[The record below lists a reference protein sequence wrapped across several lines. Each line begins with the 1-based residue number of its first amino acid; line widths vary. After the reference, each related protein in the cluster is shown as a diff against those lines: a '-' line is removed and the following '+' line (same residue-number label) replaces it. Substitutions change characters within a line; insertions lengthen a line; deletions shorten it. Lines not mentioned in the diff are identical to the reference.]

1 MPIRAIFFDV
11 GETLIDET
19 RLMHGWAD
27 TMGVDRAEFLAA
39 LDDIIAKGENHRPL
53 FDRLR
58 PGFDVRAAAAERKRS
73 GTDFRIEARDLY
85 ADARP
90 CLSELTQDG
99 WFVGIAGNQP
109 PRRRRRSNCSAL
121 RPDFITTSAELGV
134 DNLRWIS
141 FARPSP
147 RACAMSDFDPAEV
160 LYVGD
165 RLDNDVIPARSF
177 GMKTALLE
185 RGPWGRNH
193 VRLPDAALA
202 DFILKDLAGL
212 PALLREISARAETR
226 RGSLLPDGE
235 R

>member
-19 RLMHGWAD
+19 RLLHGWAD
-27 TMGVDRAEFLAA
+27 TMGVDRAEFLAV
-39 LDDIIAKGENHRPL
+39 LDDIIAKGESYRGV
-53 FDRLR
+53 FERLR
-58 PGFDVRAAAAERKRS
+58 PGFDVRAAAAERKAS
-73 GTDFRIEARDLY
+73 GTDFKIEARDLY

-90 CLSELTQDG
+90 CLAELTQDG

-109 PRRRRRSNCSAL
+109 PTAKAAL
-121 RPDFITTSAELGV
+121 ESFGLEVRLITTSAELGV
-134 DNLRWIS
+134 DK
-141 FARPSP
+141 PSP
-147 RACAMSDFDPAEV
+147 DFFRKTLAKTHAKTLAMSAFDPAEV

-193 VRLPDAALA
+193 VRWPDAALA

-212 PALLREISARAETR
+212 PALLRGIKRES
-226 RGSLLPDGE
+226 
-235 R
+235 

>member
-1 MPIRAIFFDV
+1 MAIRAVFFDV

-19 RLMHGWAD
+19 RLLNGWAD
-27 TMGVDRAEFLAA
+27 TMGIDRTEFLTV
-39 LDDIIAKGENHRPL
+39 LDDIIASGENYRVL
-53 FDRLR
+53 FERLR
-58 PGFDVRAAAAERKRS
+58 PGFDVRAAAAERKRN

-90 CLSELTQDG
+90 CLSELTGDG
-99 WFVGIAGNQP
+99 LFVGIAGNQP
-109 PRRRRRSNCSAL
+109 PTAKAAL
-121 RPDFITTSAELGV
+121 ESFGLAARLITTSAELGV
-134 DNLRWIS
+134 DK
-141 FARPSP
+141 PSLDFF
-147 RACAMSDFDPAEV
+147 RKMLAMSAFDPADV

-193 VRLPDAALA
+193 VGWPDAALA

-212 PALLREISARAETR
+212 PALLRGIKRE
-226 RGSLLPDGE
+226 G
-235 R
+235 

>member
-27 TMGVDRAEFLAA
+27 TMGVDRAEFLAV
-39 LDDIIAKGENHRPL
+39 LDDVIAKGENYRVI
-53 FDRLR
+53 FERLR
-58 PGFDVRAAAAERKRS
+58 PGFDVRAAVAERERS

-85 ADARP
+85 VDAKP

-109 PRRRRRSNCSAL
+109 PTAKAAL
-121 RPDFITTSAELGV
+121 ESFGLEARLITTSAELGV
-134 DNLRWIS
+134 
-141 FARPSP
+141 AKPSP
-147 RACAMSDFDPAEV
+147 DFFRKALAMSDFDPAEV

-177 GMKTALLE
+177 GMRTALLE

-193 VRLPDAALA
+193 VRWPDAALA

-212 PALLREISARAETR
+212 PTLLAEMKREAEHR
-226 RGSLLPDGE
+226 S
-235 R
+235 

>member
-19 RLMHGWAD
+19 RLLHGWAD
-27 TMGVDRAEFLAA
+27 TMGVDRAEFLAV
-39 LDDIIAKGENHRPL
+39 LDDVIAKGENYRL
-53 FDRLR
+53 IFERLR

-73 GTDFRIEARDLY
+73 GTDFKIEARDLY

-109 PRRRRRSNCSAL
+109 PTAKAAL
-121 RPDFITTSAELGV
+121 ESFGLAARLITTSAELGV
-134 DNLRWIS
+134 DK
-141 FARPSP
+141 PSQDFFRKTLAKT
-147 RACAMSDFDPAEV
+147 RAETRAEALPMSDFDPAEV

-165 RLDNDVIPARSF
+165 RLDNDVIPARDF

-193 VRLPDAALA
+193 VRWPDATLA
-202 DFILKDLAGL
+202 DFVLKDLAGL
-212 PALLREISARAETR
+212 PALLREMKRES
-226 RGSLLPDGE
+226 
-235 R
+235 